1 MIIYLLMGLY
11 LISVVKRLELRFVS
25 GLKFKLPLSFKE
37 REVVKCFSGT
47 RNLEQTLA
55 DYRNRV
61 LTNLIILLP
70 LASYIL
76 IFKNSFLVLLVP
88 LFLWGYMY
96 EYLRIKK
103 VVDKRRIEFFKS
115 YPVFLNSLK
124 LYLQAGLSLENSLE
138 LYFKEGSGGYY
149 VSLLKEYLVKVQ
161 LGHRRREV
169 LTDLISLSRERVFI
183 GLLNYFIHFIELGG
197 TDLGYLDQLITEAW
211 KLKKETIRKLAEE
224 ASAKM
229 VIPMMMI
236 FIGVIIL
243 VVVPS
248 VSALG
253 KMAFF

>member
-1 MIIYLLMGLY
+1 M
-11 LISVVKRLELRFVS
+11 
-25 GLKFKLPLSFKE
+25 
-37 REVVKCFSGT
+37 
-47 RNLEQTLA
+47 
-55 DYRNRV
+55 
-61 LTNLIILLP
+61 
-70 LASYIL
+70 
-76 IFKNSFLVLLVP
+76 
-88 LFLWGYMY
+88 
-96 EYLRIKK
+96 
-103 VVDKRRIEFFKS
+103 DKRRIEFFKS

-161 LGHRRREV
+161 LGYSRREV